1 MSYEEFI
8 GKEYPS
14 FSAEIEKGRLRQFA
28 KAVGESN
35 PVYTDEAAARAA
47 GYASLPAP
55 PTFPFAIAMDAG
67 QSFNILADMG
77 IEMSKAVHGAQGF
90 TYKQAICAG
99 DEITGVQKITNIFE
113 KKGGA
118 LLFIEAE
125 IAMVNQDGVGVCD
138 LQTTVIV
145 RNG

>member
-1 MSYEEFI
+1 MGYENFI
-8 GKEYPS
+8 GREYPS
-14 FSAEIEKGRLRQFA
+14 FSMEIEKGRLRQFA
-28 KAVGESN
+28 NAIGENN
-35 PVYTDEAAARAA
+35 PVYTDETAARAA

-55 PTFPFAIAMDAG
+55 PTFPFAIAMEAG

-77 IEMSKAVHGAQGF
+77 IDVSKAVHGAQGF
-90 TYKQAICAG
+90 IYKRTICAG
-99 DEITGVQKITNIFE
+99 DEITGVQKITNVFE

>member
-1 MSYEEFI
+1 MSYEDFI

-14 FSAEIEKGRLRQFA
+14 FTAEIEKGRIRQFA
-28 KAVGESN
+28 NAIGEDN
-35 PVYTDEAAARAA
+35 PVYVDEKAALDA

-55 PTFPFAIAMDAG
+55 PTFSFCLAMDAG
-67 QSFNILADMG
+67 QSFNILEDMN
-77 IEMSKAVHGAQGF
+77 IPMTKAVHGAQGF
-90 TYKQAICAG
+90 TYKQPICAG
-99 DEITGVQKITNIFE
+99 DEITGVQKVTNVFE

-125 IAMVNQDGVGVCD
+125 IGMVNQNGDSVCD

>member
-1 MSYEEFI
+1 MSYEDFI

-28 KAVGESN
+28 NAIGETN
-35 PVYTDEAAARAA
+35 PVYTDEQAAADA

-55 PTFPFAIAMDAG
+55 PTFPFCIAMDAG
-67 QSFNILADMG
+67 QSFNILEDMN
-77 IEMSKAVHGAQGF
+77 IPMTKAVHGAQGF
-90 TYKQAICAG
+90 TYKLPICAG
-99 DEITGVQKITNIFE
+99 DEITGVQKVTNVFE

-125 IAMVNQDGVGVCD
+125 IGMVNQNGDSVCD

>member
-1 MSYEEFI
+1 MGFEEFV

-14 FSAEIEKGRLRQFA
+14 FTAEIEKGRIRQFA
-28 KAVGESN
+28 NAIGETN
-35 PVYTDEAAARAA
+35 PVFTDEKAAAAA

-55 PTFPFAIAMDAG
+55 PTFAFALAMDAG
-67 QSFNILADMG
+67 QSFNILEDMN
-77 IEMSKAVHGAQGF
+77 IPVAKAVHGEQGF
-90 TYKQAICAG
+90 TYRLPICAG
-99 DEITGVQKITNIFE
+99 DKITGIQKITNIFE

-125 IAMVNQDGVGVCD
+125 IGMVNQDGESVCD
-138 LQTTVIV
+138 LRTTVIV

>member
-1 MSYEEFI
+1 MSFEDFI

-14 FSAEIEKGRLRQFA
+14 FSAEVEKGRLRQFA
-28 KAVGESN
+28 NAVGETD
-35 PVYTDEAAARAA
+35 PLYTDEDAAAAA
-47 GYASLPAP
+47 GYPSLPAP
-55 PTFPFAIAMDAG
+55 PTFPFCLAMDAG
-67 QSFNILADMG
+67 QSFNILEDMK
-77 IEMSKAVHGAQGF
+77 IDLTRAVHGAQGF
-90 TYKQAICAG
+90 VHHKPICAG
-99 DEITGVQKITNIFE
+99 DEITGTQKITNVFE

-125 IAMVNQDGVGVCD
+125 IGMVNQHGDAVCD

>member
-1 MSYEEFI
+1 MNYEDFI
-8 GKEYPS
+8 GREYPA
-14 FSAEIEKGRLRQFA
+14 FSADVEKGRLRQFA
-28 KAVGESN
+28 AAIGETD
-35 PVYTDEAAARAA
+35 PLYTDEDAARAA

-77 IEMSKAVHGAQGF
+77 IDVSKAVHGAQGF
-90 TYKQAICAG
+90 TYRRPICAG
-99 DEITGVQKITNIFE
+99 DRITGVQKITNVFE

-118 LLFIEAE
+118 LLFIEAD
-125 IAMVNQDGVGVCD
+125 IAMVNQHGDGVCN

>member
-1 MSYEEFI
+1 MDFDDYI

-14 FSAEIEKGRLRQFA
+14 FTAEIEKGRLRQFA
-28 KAVGESN
+28 NAIGETD
-35 PVYTDEAAARAA
+35 PVYTDEVAAREA
-47 GYASLPAP
+47 GYPSLPAP
-55 PTFPFAIAMDAG
+55 PTFPFSIAMDAG
-67 QSFNILADMG
+67 QSFNILEDME
-77 IEMSKAVHGAQGF
+77 IPLPKAVHGAQGF
-90 TYKQAICAG
+90 TYIKPICAG
-99 DEITGVQKITNIFE
+99 DEITGTQKITNIFE

-125 IAMVNQDGVGVCD
+125 INMINQAGEAVCD